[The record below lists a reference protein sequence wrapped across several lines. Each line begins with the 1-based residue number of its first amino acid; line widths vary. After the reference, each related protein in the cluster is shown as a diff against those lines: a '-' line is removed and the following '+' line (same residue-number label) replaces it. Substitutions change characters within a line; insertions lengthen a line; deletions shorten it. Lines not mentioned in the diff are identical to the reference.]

1 MRRGQWLLVA
11 FVVLLFSM
19 SAWGAFTEATVS
31 GKVIVTDTV
40 TGLIWTKEYSGTVIW
55 QNALAYC
62 ENLSYAGYTDWRLPN
77 IDELK
82 TLIDDTI
89 YSPASTF
96 PGMLSEY
103 FWSSSSH
110 AHYTTPAWRVDFSYG
125 YVNYSSKAN
134 TYCAR
139 CVRQ

>member
-40 TGLIWTKEYSGTVIW
+40 TGLIWTKEYSGTVTW

-62 ENLSYAGYTDWRLPN
+62 ENLDYGGYTDWRLPN
-77 IDELK
+77 IEELK
-82 TLIDDTI
+82 TLINRGK
-89 YSPASTF
+89 YNPASDF
-96 PGMLSEY
+96 PGMPSAY
-103 FWSSSSH
+103 FWSSSSR
-110 AHYTTPAWRVDFSYG
+110 AIPPPRMACLLRL
-125 YVNYSSKAN
+125 
-134 TYCAR
+134 
-139 CVRQ
+139 RQCQPQR